1 LPAESDDQL
10 LERAR
15 SGDREA
21 LEQLLERHQAK
32 VYRFGMKMC
41 RNREDAEDVLQ
52 ESLLTMARGVR
63 DFRGASSISTWLF
76 TIARSFCIK
85 KRRKSRFAPPE
96 LHSLDGEPGREAAR
110 VADTAKS
117 AEEVLAGRQVDEALE
132 QAIGAL
138 DPKYREVL
146 VLRDVEGLTA
156 AEVAAVL
163 GIREQAVKSRLHR
176 ARLAVRA
183 QVVGL
188 LGPPAE
194 VPATPGECPDVVTL
208 FSKHLENE
216 INAETCAE
224 MERHLAGCSR
234 CRGACDSLKQTL
246 SLCRASGSSDEVP
259 QAVRHSVKVAL
270 HDFLSGKA

>member
-1 LPAESDDQL
+1 LPDESDDQL
-10 LERAR
+10 LELAR

-21 LEQLLERHQAK
+21 LERLLERHQAK

-76 TIARSFCIK
+76 TIARSYCIK
-85 KRRKSRFAPPE
+85 KRRKSRFAPAE
-96 LHSLDGEPGREAAR
+96 VHSLDGEPGREAAR
-110 VADTAKS
+110 VADPARS
-117 AEEVLAGRQVDEALE
+117 AEEVLAGRQVDDALE
-132 QAIGAL
+132 RAIGAL

-146 VLRDVEGLTA
+146 VLRDIEGLSA
-156 AEVAAVL
+156 PEVAEVL

-176 ARLAVRA
+176 ARLAVRVD
-183 QVVGL
+183 VVEQLGL
-188 LGPPAE
+188 RSEAPAAPE
-194 VPATPGECPDVVTL
+194 ACPDVVTL

-224 MERHLAGCSR
+224 MERHLARCPR
-234 CRGACDSLKQTL
+234 CRGACDSLKRTL
-246 SLCRASGSSDEVP
+246 SLCRTSSSSDEVP

-270 HDFLSGKA
+270 HDFLSGKD